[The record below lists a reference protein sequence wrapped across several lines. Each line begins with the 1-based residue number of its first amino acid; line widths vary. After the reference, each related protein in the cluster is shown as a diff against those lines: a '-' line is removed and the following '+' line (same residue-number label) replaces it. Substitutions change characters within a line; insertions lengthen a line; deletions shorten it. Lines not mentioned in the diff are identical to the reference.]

1 MSSVITF
8 MPVDNLILYLGITAV
23 FEALAVYLLQFRKT
37 PGAMMLVYCQLCKGI
52 WIAAK
57 VFCGISS
64 DLPTK
69 LFWARLTEWMPL
81 LLIYF
86 WFEFIWESCR
96 PQGKT
101 AAIMRYTVR
110 GIVAGLVLIIGFDR
124 WLGWYYGPIT
134 LNGQLLTVAFGPAAW
149 VTLVFCYALN
159 LICLGLSVRW
169 IYATQGLRRQQAVVL
184 AVTPL
189 FNFIGSILSYTVN
202 LQMVS
207 PQIVGQLLSACYVT
221 WVFYRWRV
229 YSILP
234 LAQDTVTHDMID
246 GLVVVDEK
254 GYIVDLNPAA
264 QAILAGL
271 PAAIGEPFQSVT
283 TAWPALAGIGDGDEP
298 EIREASRQG
307 DAQHRFYQLRALPL
321 KTPQGN
327 PLGKT
332 ILLKDITRQ
341 KQDEKRMLE
350 AEKALSILTERER
363 LGRELH
369 DGQGQLWSY
378 FHVQLEAARSLL
390 GKNDSAQA
398 GVLLNKLAGNIQN
411 MHVDIRESI
420 TGLQLAASGEQGI
433 WQSLAEYLQWFRQN
447 YEIAA
452 TLTVDQSFIPGL
464 LSPTTEVQLLR
475 IIQEALTN
483 IRKHAKAR
491 QVNVTITAS
500 GDWVDIEVADD
511 GNGFDLPAAAAKKG
525 SFGLKIMQER
535 AAEIG
540 AQLCIKSTPN
550 AGTKLTLQI
559 PVTNGKEA
567 LS

>member
-1 MSSVITF
+1 MSSVTTF
-8 MPVDNLILYLGITAV
+8 MPVDNTILYLGITAV
-23 FEALAVYLLQFRKT
+23 FEALAIYLFQFRKT

-52 WIAAK
+52 WVAAK
-57 VFCGISS
+57 VFCGTSP

-86 WFEFIWESCR
+86 WFEFIWESSR
-96 PQGKT
+96 PQGKLT
-101 AAIMRYTVR
+101 AILRYAVR
-110 GIVAGLVLIIGFDR
+110 GIVAGLVLIIGFDG
-124 WLGWYYGPIT
+124 WLGWYYGPMT
-134 LNGQLLTVAFGPAAW
+134 LNGQLLTIAFGPAAW
-149 VTLVFCYALN
+149 ATLVFCYALN

-169 IYATQGLRRQQAVVL
+169 IYATQGLRRQQAIVL

-189 FNFIGSILSYTVN
+189 FNFFGSILSYTLN
-202 LQMVS
+202 LQVVS
-207 PQIVGQLLSACYVT
+207 PLIVGQLLSACYVT

-234 LAQDTVTHDMID
+234 LAQDAVTHDMID

-264 QAILAGL
+264 QTILAGL
-271 PAAIGEPFQSVT
+271 PAAIGEPFKNVAA
-283 TAWPALAGIGDGDEP
+283 AWPPLSGIGDGEEP
-298 EIREASRQG
+298 ETREASRKG
-307 DAQHRFYQLRALPL
+307 GAQQRFYQLRALPL

-378 FHVQLEAARSLL
+378 FHVQLEAVRSLL
-390 GKNDSAQA
+390 GKNDPAQA

-420 TGLQLAASGEQGI
+420 TGLQLTATAEQGI
-433 WQSLAEYLQWFRQN
+433 WQSLEEYLQWFRQN

-452 TLTVDQSFIPGL
+452 TLTIDQAFIPGL
-464 LSPTTEVQLLR
+464 LPPTTEVQLLR

-483 IRKHAKAR
+483 IRKHANAR
-491 QVNVTITAS
+491 QVNITITAS
-500 GDWVDIEVADD
+500 GGWVNIEVADD
-511 GNGFDLPAAAAKKG
+511 GHGFDPAAAAAKKG
-525 SFGLKIMQER
+525 SFGLKIMQDR
-535 AAEIG
+535 ADEIG
-540 AQLCIKSTPN
+540 AQLCINSTPN
-550 AGTKLTLQI
+550 TGTRLSLQI
-559 PVTNGKEA
+559 PVTDGKEA
-567 LS
+567 LP